1 MNIDTGDWLMRFLKM
16 TLFIAVA
23 GCFSASAFAQNLPE
37 WVREMKISVDI
48 GIRTEFITD
57 EKNISTDAH
66 YDRLRER
73 GRFRLGVETT
83 PVEKVKVGFGIETSG
98 TNPTSAWVN
107 FNNFENASLV
117 LSHAYIQYSPSDKL
131 TISGGKLK
139 NDIPLWKPV
148 QLVWKND
155 VNPVGVAANIR
166 TNVMDQ
172 MSFFANAA
180 IFPLTADRRMYNNLP
195 ASDVPM
201 HTIAIVQPGLEYEIN
216 DNIRLKGAFAVQQF
230 SMSDR
235 PASSWIMSNY
245 QSFTLLNPAWEVNFA
260 NLVSKYGITVNG
272 EYSANIHESADSD
285 TKAYLIQAG
294 FGSAGIS
301 ASKDWQVKAAY
312 RHLEDFAIPRG
323 FGQTSAYDAEPGKGW
338 ELFFGYGLVKGL
350 AFNATFYIMTD
361 IEGNRPQ
368 NVSQLDVIY
377 KF

>member
-1 MNIDTGDWLMRFLKM
+1 MKFGKM
-16 TLFIAVA
+16 MFFIAA
-23 GCFSASAFAQNLPE
+23 AACISASAFAQDLPE
-37 WVREMKISVDI
+37 WVKKMKISGDI

-57 EKNISTDAH
+57 EKNISEDAH

-73 GRFRLGVETT
+73 VRFRLGVETT
-83 PVEKVKVGFGIETSG
+83 PIEKVKIGFGIETSG

-107 FNNFENASLV
+107 FNNFENASLF
-117 LSHAYIQYSPSDKL
+117 LSHAYIQYSPSDNL

-139 NDIPLWKPV
+139 SDTPFWKPV

-166 TNVMDQ
+166 ANVTDK

-180 IFPLTADRRMYNNLP
+180 VFPLTADRRMYNNLP

-201 HTIAIVQPGLEYEIN
+201 HTIALAQPGLEYKIN
-216 DNIRLKGAFAVQQF
+216 RDIRLKGAFAVQQY

-235 PASSWIMSNY
+235 PSSGWILSNY
-245 QSFTLLNPAWEVNFA
+245 QSFTLLNPAWEVTFA
-260 NLVSKYGITVNG
+260 NLVSKYGVTFNG
-272 EYSANIHESADSD
+272 EFVSNIHDSAEAD
-285 TKAYLIQAG
+285 TGAYLIQAG
-294 FGSAGIS
+294 FGSAVIS

-312 RHLEDFAIPRG
+312 RRLENFAIPRG

-338 ELFFGYGLVKGL
+338 ECFFGYGLVKGL

-361 IEGNRPQ
+361 MEGNRPQ
-368 NVSQLDVIY
+368 NVSQFDLIY